1 MSFILDALKKS
12 ESDRQGNSRPGFA
25 DVPAGGAHSR
35 APRWVWLVSGLLGIN
50 AIVIAGL
57 WLGGRAD
64 SSGVPPDTG
73 TRSATTESTAP
84 PFAEIV
90 TDARRDRASIPAT
103 QAPQGA
109 PTGSAATRPTTTAEP
124 APPPARRETPVARVS
139 PTPAPDPAAL
149 ETFNK
154 LRADGSLQ
162 LPDLHLDIHVYA
174 ENPAERFVFVNM
186 SKYREKATLAE
197 GPTITEISADGVVL
211 EYQGTDF
218 LLPRE

>member
-25 DVPAGGAHSR
+25 DVPAGSAQSR
-35 APRWVWLVSGLLGIN
+35 APRWIWLVSALLGIN

-57 WLGGRAD
+57 WLGSRAD
-64 SSGVPPDTG
+64 SPAVPADTG
-73 TRSATTESTAP
+73 ARPAVAESTAP

-90 TDARRDRASIPAT
+90 SDARRDRAS
-103 QAPQGA
+103 
-109 PTGSAATRPTTTAEP
+109 RPTTEAPQAPSTGSPAEQPAAAAEP
-124 APPPARRETPVARVS
+124 APLPPARRETPAARVS
-139 PTPAPDPAAL
+139 SAADPAVVA
-149 ETFNK
+149 TFNE
-154 LRADGSLQ
+154 LRANGSLQ

-174 ENPAERFVFVNM
+174 ENPSERFVFINM

-197 GPTITEISADGVVL
+197 GPTIREINADGVIL
-211 EYQGTDF
+211 EFQGTDF

>member
-12 ESDRQGNSRPGFA
+12 ESERQSNSRPGFA
-25 DVPAGGAHSR
+25 NVPASSAQSH
-35 APRWVWLVSGLLGIN
+35 APRWIWFVSALLGIN

-57 WLGGRAD
+57 WFGSRAD
-64 SSGVPPDTG
+64 TPGVPPDTSAQTAT
-73 TRSATTESTAP
+73 TRSAPP

-90 TDARRDRASIPAT
+90 SDARRDRASVPAT
-103 QAPQGA
+103 EAPQA
-109 PTGSAATRPTTTAEP
+109 ASSNSSAAEPLPTVE
-124 APPPARRETPVARVS
+124 PPPPSRRETPAARVS
-139 PTPAPDPAAL
+139 PAPNPAVLA
-149 ETFNK
+149 TFNE
-154 LRADGSLQ
+154 LRVNGSLQ

-197 GPTITEISADGVVL
+197 GPTIREINADGVVL
-211 EYQGTDF
+211 EYRGTSF

>member
-25 DVPAGGAHSR
+25 DVPAGSAQSR
-35 APRWVWLVSGLLGIN
+35 APRWIWLVSGLLGIN

-57 WLGGRAD
+57 WLGSRAD
-64 SSGVPPDTG
+64 SPAAPPDTG
-73 TRSATTESTAP
+73 ARTAAAGSAP

-90 TDARRDRASIPAT
+90 SDARRDRAGIPAT
-103 QAPQGA
+103 EAPQATVTGSPAAQTA
-109 PTGSAATRPTTTAEP
+109 PTEEP
-124 APPPARRETPVARVS
+124 ASPSPARRETPPASV
-139 PTPAPDPAAL
+139 TPAPGPAVVP
-149 ETFNK
+149 TFNE

-174 ENPAERFVFVNM
+174 ENPSERFVFVNM

-197 GPTITEISADGVVL
+197 GPTIREINADGVIL
-211 EYQGTDF
+211 EYQGAHF
-218 LLPRE
+218 MLPRE

>member
-25 DVPAGGAHSR
+25 DVPAGGAQSR
-35 APRWVWLVSGLLGIN
+35 APRWIWLVSALLGIN

-57 WLGGRAD
+57 WLGSRAE
-64 SSGVPPDTG
+64 SPAVPPDTAARTAAAG
-73 TRSATTESTAP
+73 PAAP

-90 TDARRDRASIPAT
+90 SDARRDRASIAT
-103 QAPQGA
+103 TEAPRA
-109 PTGSAATRPTTTAEP
+109 TSTGSSAARTAPAEEP
-124 APPPARRETPVARVS
+124 AAPLPARRETPTARV
-139 PTPAPDPAAL
+139 TPAPGPVVVP
-149 ETFNK
+149 TFNA

-174 ENPAERFVFVNM
+174 ENPSERFVFVNM

-197 GPTITEISADGVVL
+197 GPTIKEINPDGVIL
-211 EYQGTDF
+211 EYEGTDF
-218 LLPRE
+218 MLPRE

>member
-12 ESDRQGNSRPGFA
+12 ETDRQGNNRPGFA
-25 DVPAGGAHSR
+25 DVPAGSAPSR
-35 APRWVWLVSGLLGIN
+35 APRWIWLVSGLLGIN

-57 WLGGRAD
+57 WLGSRAD
-64 SSGVPPDTG
+64 SPGVPPDNTAR
-73 TRSATTESTAP
+73 TAAAEPAAP

-90 TDARRDRASIPAT
+90 SDARRDRASMPSTEAPQAALTRPPAEQ
-103 QAPQGA
+103 QAPT
-109 PTGSAATRPTTTAEP
+109 TGQV
-124 APPPARRETPVARVS
+124 PPPARRDTPATPV
-139 PTPAPDPAAL
+139 TPAPDPAIVP
-149 ETFNK
+149 TFNA
-154 LRADGSLQ
+154 LRSDGSLQ

-174 ENPAERFVFVNM
+174 ENPSERFVFVNM

-197 GPTITEISADGVVL
+197 GPTIREINADGVIL

>member
-25 DVPAGGAHSR
+25 DVPAGSAQSR
-35 APRWVWLVSGLLGIN
+35 APRWIWLVSALLGIN

-57 WLGGRAD
+57 WLGSRAD
-64 SSGVPPDTG
+64 SSAVPPVTG
-73 TRSATTESTAP
+73 ARTAAAGSAAP

-90 TDARRDRASIPAT
+90 SEARRDRASTPTADLP
-103 QAPQGA
+103 QAALTGSSAAQAA
-109 PTGSAATRPTTTAEP
+109 PTEEP
-124 APPPARRETPVARVS
+124 APPPVRRDIPAARV
-139 PTPAPDPAAL
+139 TPAPGPTVVP
-149 ETFNK
+149 TFDA

-174 ENPAERFVFVNM
+174 ENPSERFVFVNM

-197 GPTITEISADGVVL
+197 GPRIREISVDGVIL
-211 EYQGTDF
+211 EYQGTVF
-218 LLPRE
+218 MLPRE

>member
-12 ESDRQGNSRPGFA
+12 ESERQSNSRPGFA
-25 DVPAGGAHSR
+25 NIPAGSARSR
-35 APRWVWLVSGLLGIN
+35 APRWIWLVSGLLGIN

-64 SSGVPPDTG
+64 APGVPPDTG
-73 TRSATTESTAP
+73 RQTADAGSAAP

-90 TDARRDRASIPAT
+90 SDARRDLDTSPTTAAAPVASSASPAAQ
-103 QAPQGA
+103 QAPV
-109 PTGSAATRPTTTAEP
+109 AEP
-124 APPPARRETPVARVS
+124 ASPPPARRETRAAGVS
-139 PTPAPDPAAL
+139 PAPDPAVL
-149 ETFNK
+149 QTFNA
-154 LRADGSLQ
+154 LRANGSLQ

-197 GPTITEISADGVVL
+197 GPTITEISADGVIL